1 MLMSYN
7 SDVRVSIT
15 SLEHSKFVEISN
27 DARLPATSAIRIQ
40 YTESTELPPITSV
53 DVYPKH
59 AVVTYIANVDEIST
73 GIGSAV
79 SSPVVQNWGVV
90 KAEFGSSY
98 VAFPSVLAST
108 VNVLNNTGTTITL
121 KKTSGTTGIPLPDK
135 SSVDINV
142 VANANEISL
151 IRTDGS
157 SSTVS
162 AYGIITQY

>member
-1 MLMSYN
+1 MSYS
-7 SDVRVSIT
+7 SDVRVSIA
-15 SLEHSKFVEISN
+15 SLEHSKFVEITN
-27 DARLPATSAIRIQ
+27 DTRFPATSAIRIQ
-40 YTESTELPPITSV
+40 YTESSTLPAITSV

-59 AVVTYIANVDEIST
+59 AAITYVANASET
-73 GIGSAV
+73 AT
-79 SSPVVQNWGVV
+79 PVAKSWDVV

-98 VAFPSVLAST
+98 VPFPSASAST

-121 KKTSGTTGIPLPDK
+121 KKTSGTTGVPLLDK
-135 SSVDINV
+135 SSVVINV

-162 AYGIITQY
+162 AYGIVTQY